1 MEIENLFA
9 GRHMDMAALEES
21 DAPIIARWFDDP
33 EFVRRFEAVPARPRA
48 TAEIAGQILTAR
60 DSQDDYLFGFRL
72 RGINA
77 LVGYGA
83 LDGIN
88 WRNRVAWLAVA
99 LSSDYWG
106 RGLGREAVRL
116 MLSYAFGELEL
127 HRVQLTVFA
136 SNGPAISMYEAVG
149 FQREGVYREF
159 LQRDGQRVDM
169 LLMGMLA
176 REWIELAK
184 KGRDC
189 IPSGPDSQ

>member
-1 MEIENLFA
+1 LEIESLFA
-9 GRHMDMAALEES
+9 GRHLDMAALDES
-21 DAPIIARWFDDP
+21 DAPIIARWFDNP

-48 TAEIAGQILTAR
+48 AAEIAGQILTAR
-60 DSQDDYLFGFRL
+60 DSQEDHLFGFRL

-116 MLSYAFGELEL
+116 MLGYAFDELGL

-136 SNGPAISMYEAVG
+136 SNSPAVGLYEKVG

-159 LQRDGQRVDM
+159 LLRDGQRVDM

-176 REWIELAK
+176 REWAAMVTL
-184 KGRDC
+184 G
-189 IPSGPDSQ
+189 

>member
-1 MEIENLFA
+1 MESKSLFA
-9 GRHMDMAALEES
+9 GQRLEMTALEES

-48 TAEIAGQILTAR
+48 AAEIQGLILTAR

-72 RGINA
+72 RGIRS

-116 MLSYAFGELEL
+116 MLGYAFGELEL

-136 SNGPAISMYEAVG
+136 TNAPAIRLYEGIG
-149 FQREGVYREF
+149 FQREGAYREF
-159 LQRDGQRVDM
+159 LQRDGQRVDL

-176 REWIELAK
+176 HEWGTLAA
-184 KGRDC
+184 GGSISPPGAC
-189 IPSGPDSQ
+189 AP